1 MSNNKKYWKSIED
14 LQDNPEF
21 VKKQMNEFSEPI
33 PFEALT
39 NADAKG
45 EDASGT
51 NRRDFLKYM
60 GFSVTAAS
68 LAACETPVRNVIP
81 YAVKPEEVTPGVSS
95 YYASSYYD
103 GNEFASILV
112 KTREGRPIKFEYND
126 KGLSKGLSSRA
137 QASVLSLY
145 DSTRLRSATKA
156 GAPIDWDKAD
166 AEVSA
171 KLAKASNVRI
181 VTSTVISPSTKAV
194 VAEFAAKFPLAK
206 HITNDAISYNAIAK
220 ANEFCFGK
228 AVIPSYKFENAQLIV
243 SVGADFLGTWLDVAN
258 YRGGFAANR
267 KPTKENPTM
276 SKLVSFEAIMSLTG
290 ANADYRFQT
299 KPSQYG
305 AVLVALYNEIAKLQ
319 GTPALTASATEYSKE
334 IAKLAT
340 ELVAAKG
347 KSLVVC
353 GANDVNLQ
361 KIVNGINVNLN
372 NLGVTVDVDNHSN
385 LFQGDDAA
393 FEALIN
399 EMASG
404 KVDAI
409 IINGANPAY
418 TNKAFA
424 AALPKVAL
432 RVSTAD
438 RADETASLCEY
449 ILPDSNF
456 LESWND
462 FNPAVGVYALQQP
475 TIQPL
480 GKTRQF
486 QDTLLKYAGSAKNY
500 YTTIQNTWEINFGAN
515 GESSFT
521 AFWNKALHDGI
532 IMSIPPAGVK
542 TTSCGVNCGAGL
554 AEAATKI
561 ATYKGGAWELVA
573 YQKNI
578 GTGTLANNPWLQELP
593 DPITKVCWDNYVTM
607 SPVQMEKMGLT
618 TLLEQES
625 KMSVIELS
633 VNGTTIKAPVFPSPG
648 QKENTIGIALGYGR
662 TKAGKLSNEESGVVG
677 FNAYPAVKFENGN
690 YSYLNFNTTVGDKEI
705 EKAVVA
711 TTQTHQTLM
720 GRHIIHEASLAEF
733 KTNPKAG
740 NEPVLVPFKDG
751 GKEFG
756 HKTVAEVDLWATPD
770 LPGNTRPNHFWNMSI
785 DLNSCTGCGDCVTA
799 CNVENNIAVVGKDEI
814 RRGREMHWLRIDR
827 YYSSDSSQEAG
838 TKGMIGNYL
847 DMEIA
852 SANPSVVFQPVMCQH
867 CNHAPC
873 ENVCPVLATT
883 HSSEGLNQ
891 MTYNRCIGTRYCA
904 NNCPYK
910 VRRFNWFRYTENEKF
925 DYTMLGEVERMVL
938 NPDVTV
944 RTRGVIEKCSMC
956 VQRIQEGK
964 LKAKKESRRPIDGE
978 IKTACQQA
986 CISGAITFGDYNDTT
1001 SKVAAAKKDDRM
1013 YSLLEEL
1020 NIQPSVYYQT
1030 KIRNNEGTKF
1040 FVEEEHHGAA
1050 HADGTHT
1057 TEASHTTTEHHN

>member
-1 MSNNKKYWKSIED
+1 MSTNKKYWKSIED
-14 LQDNPEF
+14 LQNNPEF
-21 VKKQMNEFSEPI
+21 IKKQMNEFAEPI

-39 NADAKG
+39 NADATG
-45 EDASGT
+45 EDSSGT

-81 YAVKPEEVTPGVSS
+81 YVNKPEEVTPGVSS
-95 YYASSYYD
+95 YYASAYYD
-103 GNEFASILV
+103 GNEFASLLV
-112 KTREGRPIKFEYND
+112 KTREGRPIKFEYNE
-126 KGLSKGLSSRA
+126 KGTVKGISSRV

-145 DSTRLRSATKA
+145 DSARLRNATKG
-156 GAPIDWDKAD
+156 GAAIEWDKAD
-166 AEVSA
+166 AEVTA
-171 KLAKASNVRI
+171 KLAKATNIRL
-181 VTSTVISPSTKAV
+181 VTPTVISPSTKAV
-194 VAEFAAKFPLAK
+194 VAEFTAKYPSAK

-228 AVIPSYKFENAQLIV
+228 AVIPAYKFNNAQVIV
-243 SVGADFLGTWLDVAN
+243 SVGADFLGTWLDATT
-258 YRGGFAANR
+258 YKSDYAKNR

-305 AVLVALYNEIAKLQ
+305 AVLVNLYNEIAKLQ
-319 GTPALTASATEYSKE
+319 GTTTLTASPTEFTKE
-334 IAKLAT
+334 IAVLAK
-340 ELVAAKG
+340 ELVATKG

-361 KIVNGINVNLN
+361 KIVNGINVNLGN
-372 NLGVTVDVDNHSN
+372 VGVTVDVDNHSN

-393 FEALIN
+393 FEALIA

-409 IINGANPAY
+409 IINGCNPAY

-424 AALPKVAL
+424 AALPKVGL
-432 RVSTAD
+432 RIATAD

-462 FNPAVGVYALQQP
+462 FNPSAGVYALQQP

-486 QDTLLKYAGSAKNY
+486 QDTLLKLAGATKNY
-500 YTTIQNTWEINFGAN
+500 YTTIQNTWETSFGAN
-515 GESSFT
+515 GEGSFT
-521 AFWNKALHDGI
+521 AFWNKALHDGLI
-532 IMSIPPAGVK
+532 TTATPAAS
-542 TTSCGVNCGAGL
+542 TASCGANCGAGL

-561 ATYKGGAWELVA
+561 AATKGGAWEVVF
-573 YQKNI
+573 YQTNL

-593 DPITKVCWDNYVTM
+593 DPITKATWDNYVTM
-607 SPVQMEKMGLT
+607 SPVQMKAMGLT
-618 TLLEQES
+618 RLLEQES
-625 KMSVIELS
+625 KMSVIEIS
-633 VNGTTIKAPVFPSPG
+633 VNGKSVKVPVFPSPG
-648 QKENTIGIALGYGR
+648 QKENTIGLALGYGR
-662 TKAGKLSNEESGVVG
+662 TLAGKVGNNVGVD
-677 FNAYPAVKFENGN
+677 AYALVKSENGN
-690 YSYLNFNTTVGDKEI
+690 YSYLNTNITVGSTEVDKAI
-705 EKAVVA
+705 VA

-720 GRHIIHEASLAEF
+720 GRHIIHEASLAEY
-733 KTNPKAG
+733 KKDNKAG
-740 NEPVLVPFKDG
+740 NERELFVMKDG
-751 GKEFG
+751 KKVER
-756 HKTVAEVDLWATPD
+756 KSAEVMDLWATPS
-770 LPGNTRPNHFWNMSI
+770 LPGHERPNHFWNMSI
-785 DLNSCTGCGDCVTA
+785 DLNSCVGCGDCVTA

-827 YYSSDSSQEAG
+827 YYSSDSSQEKG

-847 DMEIA
+847 DMEVA
-852 SANPSVVFQPVMCQH
+852 SASPSVVFQPVMCQH

-938 NPDVTV
+938 NPEVTV

-956 VQRIQEGK
+956 IQRIQEGK
-964 LKAKKESRRPIDGE
+964 LRAKKESRRPIDGE

-986 CISGAITFGDYNDTT
+986 CVTGAIIFGDNNDATAQV
-1001 SKVAAAKKDDRM
+1001 SKEKQDDRM
-1013 YSLLEEL
+1013 YHLLEEL
-1020 NIQPSVYYQT
+1020 NVQPSVFYQT

-1040 FVEEEHHGAA
+1040 FVEAGHEA
-1050 HADGTHT
+1050 HAEGTHD
-1057 TEASHTTTEHHN
+1057 AHATTTEHHN

>member
-21 VKKQMNEFSEPI
+21 IKKQMNEFAEPI

-45 EDASGT
+45 DDTSGT

-81 YAVKPEEVTPGVSS
+81 YVNKPEEVTPGVAS

-112 KTREGRPIKFEYND
+112 KTREGRPIKFEYNE
-126 KGLSKGLSSRA
+126 KGSVKGISSRV

-145 DSTRLRSATKA
+145 DSARLRFATKNNSEIA
-156 GAPIDWDKAD
+156 WDKAD
-166 AEVSA
+166 AEVTA
-171 KLAKASNVRI
+171 KLAKSTNIRI
-181 VTSTVISPSTKAV
+181 VTNTIISPSTKAV
-194 VAEFAAKFPLAK
+194 VAEFTAKYPSTK
-206 HITNDAISYNAIAK
+206 HVANDAISYNAIVK

-228 AVIPSYKFENAQLIV
+228 AVIPAYKFDQAQLVI
-243 SVGADFLGTWLDVAN
+243 SVGADFLGTWLDVPN
-258 YRGGFAANR
+258 YSGAYAKNR
-267 KPTKENPTM
+267 KPTKENPNM

-305 AVLVALYNEIAKLQ
+305 AVLVTLYNEIAKLQ
-319 GTPALTASATEYSKE
+319 GTPALTASVSEYAKE
-334 IAKLAT
+334 IAALAK

-347 KSLVVC
+347 KSLVIC

-361 KIVNGINVNLN
+361 KIVNGINVNLGN
-372 NLGVTVDVDNHSN
+372 VGATVDVDNHSN

-393 FEALIN
+393 FEALIA

-424 AALPKVAL
+424 AALPKVGL
-432 RVSTAD
+432 RISTAD

-449 ILPDSNF
+449 IMPDSNF

-475 TIQPL
+475 TIQAL

-486 QDTLLKYAGSAKNY
+486 QDTLLKLAGATKNY
-500 YTTIQNTWEINFGAN
+500 YSTIQSTWETTFGAN
-515 GESSFT
+515 GEGSVT
-521 AFWNKALHDGI
+521 AFWNKALHDGLVLLT
-532 IMSIPPAGVK
+532 PPSGV
-542 TTSCGVNCGAGL
+542 TTSSCGANCGAGL
-554 AEAATKI
+554 SEAATKI
-561 ATYKGGAWELVA
+561 AGYKGGAWELVM
-573 YQKNI
+573 YQKNM

-593 DPITKVCWDNYVTM
+593 DPISKVCWDNYITM
-607 SPVQMEKMGLT
+607 SPVQMKEMGLT

-625 KMSVIELS
+625 KMSVIEIS
-633 VNGTTIKAPVFPSPG
+633 VNGVAMKVPVFPSPG
-648 QKENTIGIALGYGR
+648 QKANTIGLALGYGR
-662 TKAGKLSNEESGVVG
+662 TLAGKVGNNVGVNG
-677 FNAYPAVKFENGN
+677 YPAVKFENGN
-690 YSYLNFNTTVGDKEI
+690 YSYLNINTIVGTKEI
-705 EKAVVA
+705 DKAIVA

-733 KTNPKAG
+733 KKDPKAG
-740 NEPVLVPFKDG
+740 NEREFLVLKDG
-751 GKEFG
+751 KTVE
-756 HKTVAEVDLWATPD
+756 HKTAQEMDLWATPSI
-770 LPGNTRPNHFWNMSI
+770 PGHERPNHFWNMSL

-827 YYSSDSSQEAG
+827 YYSSDSSQETGKA
-838 TKGMIGNYL
+838 GMIGNYL

-891 MTYNRCIGTRYCA
+891 MTYNRCVGTRYCA

-964 LKAKKESRRPIDGE
+964 LKAKKESRRPVDGE

-986 CISGAITFGDYNDTT
+986 CSTGAIIFGDNNDTT
-1001 SKVAAAKKDDRM
+1001 SAVTKAKADDRM
-1013 YSLLEEL
+1013 YHLLEEL
-1020 NIQPSVYYQT
+1020 NVQPSVFYQT

-1040 FVEEEHHGAA
+1040 FAEAHHEAGHEA
-1050 HADGTHT
+1050 HAEGHA
-1057 TEASHTTTEHHN
+1057 TEAHATTEHHN